1 MAIFFPCPLGHKLFS
16 SWKHSCLTETLHK
29 KINNKMTQ
37 RNQGS
42 CDKTAWCFSF
52 IQLGTSSGLHLL
64 SAKRPGENS
73 RHMEGG
79 VGVGG
84 EKQRK
89 ERAKGILQRRNVSS
103 WGWSKEKSRSQRGF
117 NTILCTSLSSPLALC
132 SLPCSHHLPFPFP
145 SQLLCFL
152 SPQAPEITNALKQEL
167 ACVCAVGPHFVQ
179 KFGGAMNAFYFI
191 LKHWTLYSCFPL
203 NATLANQFLFYGF

>member
-1 MAIFFPCPLGHKLFS
+1 MIRLLDAFPLFNWELPLGFTCWVLRDQGRTLGI
-16 SWKHSCLTETLHK
+16 WK
-29 KINNKMTQ
+29 
-37 RNQGS
+37 
-42 CDKTAWCFSF
+42 
-52 IQLGTSSGLHLL
+52 
-64 SAKRPGENS
+64 
-73 RHMEGG
+73 GG
-79 VGVGG
+79 
-84 EKQRK
+84 
-89 ERAKGILQRRNVSS
+89 
-103 WGWSKEKSRSQRGF
+103 WGWVERSKEKREQREFYKGEMSPAGAGPRKNQGQQRGF

-145 SQLLCFL
+145 SQLPCFL